1 MSGTNKNCHVSTKW
15 LDSGGKPNPECDTT
29 LSLNPITIND
39 ISLQELID
47 EELALR
53 SNTVSPT
60 TSTDRPK
67 SLLLCDSD
75 DLLLDAID
83 KSDPFVPRQSSEVV
97 GNGGVPCQR
106 SNSIKSNK
114 SVIVTEVEDF
124 DQLYNEVSSNE
135 IITNGYTITP
145 LLSPELSVSSQ
156 LDSDVVDEITTETKG
171 DTDAATP
178 LLLDLNTSAA
188 IEQSVEDESHSSSS
202 NAVTDIIDLLGDPHE
217 QDQNTINKN
226 DNFCRNDDIVTA
238 GTMYFGSSCVD
249 NIITNSTA
257 TNDVLPMCGKVD
269 IVADGEEIRNVCL
282 NVSNS
287 LQYQSPVINK
297 HDEDKGCID
306 EATSPKQI
314 IAENTEVESGTL
326 IFETD
331 STAKP
336 IQESNNHIEKEQKVH
351 VEIDAPLEVE
361 SVETVCNNGSIKNDH
376 NDSHM
381 IESVNEL
388 SYQGKGDASDETF
401 MTVQSPGSKMAA
413 RDVLILDKNGNDEDY
428 FGYSGGENEK
438 FEEGFENWTTQ
449 TTKTEIVTAN
459 KSATSFENTEFLL
472 TQASS
477 CNLTSSF
484 VSVICGFINS

>member
-15 LDSGGKPNPECDTT
+15 TDSGGKPNPECDTT

-60 TSTDRPK
+60 TNIDRPK
-67 SLLLCDSD
+67 SLLLCDSE

-83 KSDPFVPRQSSEVV
+83 KSDPFVSRESSQVV

-106 SNSIKSNK
+106 SSSIKSNK

-156 LDSDVVDEITTETKG
+156 LDSDVVDEITTESKG

-178 LLLDLNTSAA
+178 FLLDLNTSAA
-188 IEQSVEDESHSSSS
+188 TEQSVEDESHSPSL
-202 NAVTDIIDLLGDPHE
+202 NTVTDIIDLLGDPHE
-217 QDQNTINKN
+217 QDQNTKESINKN

-238 GTMYFGSSCVD
+238 GTMYFGNSCVD
-249 NIITNSTA
+249 NVITNSTT
-257 TNDVLPMCGKVD
+257 TNDCLPMCNEVD
-269 IVADGEEIRNVCL
+269 IVADGEEISDVCL
-282 NVSNS
+282 NASNS
-287 LQYQSPVINK
+287 LQHK
-297 HDEDKGCID
+297 HDENKGCID
-306 EATSPKQI
+306 EATSLEQI
-314 IAENTEVESGTL
+314 VAEDTKAESVTP

-336 IQESNNHIEKEQKVH
+336 TQESTNHIEKEQKEH
-351 VEIDAPLEVE
+351 VQIDAPLDVE
-361 SVETVCNNGSIKNDH
+361 SVETVFNNGSMKSDH
-376 NDSHM
+376 NGSHM
-381 IESVNEL
+381 LQCVNEL
-388 SYQGKGDASDETF
+388 PCRGKGDASDETF
-401 MTVQSPGSKMAA
+401 TTMQCHGTKMAA

-428 FGYSGGENEK
+428 FGYMDGENEK
-438 FEEGFENWTTQ
+438 FEKGFENWTTQ
-449 TTKTEIVTAN
+449 TIKTEIVKAN
-459 KSATSFENTEFLL
+459 KSATSFENTEFSL

-484 VSVICGFINS
+484 VSVICGFLNS